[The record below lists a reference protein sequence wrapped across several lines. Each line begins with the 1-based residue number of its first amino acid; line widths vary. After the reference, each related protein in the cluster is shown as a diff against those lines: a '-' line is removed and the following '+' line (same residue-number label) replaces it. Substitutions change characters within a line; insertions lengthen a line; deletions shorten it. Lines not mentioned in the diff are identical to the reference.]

1 MKELK
6 LKIEKEIRELEELT
20 DFYLEKHDEDP
31 FNKRVEDRL
40 IQLRYQK
47 QAYLKVLE
55 MIEGEE

>member
-6 LKIEKEIRELEELT
+6 LKIEKEIKELEELT
-20 DFYLEKHDEDP
+20 DFYLERHDEDP
-31 FNKRVEDRL
+31 FNKRVEERL

-55 MIEGEE
+55 MMEGEE